1 MQKDTGTAPA
11 LRKVLL
17 TDHPWP
23 DVSLERS
30 IIEGAGYEL
39 IVGPQNSPEPSVT
52 ARLVAD
58 ADPDA
63 ILTCWAPV
71 DARAVRAAGRL
82 KIVARLGVGLDNIAV
97 DAATGQGAWVTNV
110 PDYCVDEVSDHAVAM
125 LLAHT
130 RAIVPLDR
138 AVKASGWTPGQGPT
152 DRVSDLVI
160 GIVGFGRIGRATARK
175 LGAFGCRILVTTSGD
190 LALAHAVAGVEHVR
204 LSDLQRHADVL
215 IRRLPLTGRS
225 RGLFDYAFFSGCA
238 RHPLLI
244 NVSRGELVD
253 SQGLLRALHEGL
265 LRGAALD
272 TIAGEPAPD
281 PALLSHEGVIVTPH
295 VAYLSVASLSE
306 LRRRACEEVV
316 RVLAGEAPH
325 HPCNQPQ
332 AGRADDADRLGGGV
346 ASDLQVRQAPD
357 GPVVVKRALSKLRVR
372 ADWFADPRRS
382 MTEADAL
389 RAAARL
395 LGADAVP
402 EVLSVDPAEHAFTMR
417 LIDGRYRNWKQ
428 DLLAGPVDQTTP
440 KAAGSLLG
448 LLHTRSAR
456 EPELRAR
463 FGDQT
468 YFQQLRIGPYFERV
482 AERAP
487 GLRTAIRDV
496 TAGMGL
502 RRSALVHGDYSPK
515 NILADGPRIVLL
527 DWEVA
532 HWGDPRFDV
541 AFCLSHLL
549 LKARRRN
556 ADEQALNSAASQ
568 FLAGYA
574 ETGPAM
580 LDDALYPIAG
590 CLLLARLDGDSPV
603 EYLADLDTASVRQL
617 ARSFLRGEAG
627 GHGIPHTRSAKVQ

>member
-1 MQKDTGTAPA
+1 MRKDTGTATA
-11 LRKVLL
+11 LRKVVL

-23 DVSLERS
+23 DVGLERS

-39 IVGPQNSPEPSVT
+39 IVGPQNSPDPSVT

-110 PDYCVDEVSDHAVAM
+110 PDYCVDEVSDHALAM

-138 AVKASGWTPGQGPT
+138 AVKASGWNPGQGPT

-175 LGAFGCRILVTTSGD
+175 LGAFGCRILVTTSSG
-190 LALAHAVAGVEHVR
+190 LAEADAAAGVEHVQ

-215 IRRLPLTGRS
+215 TLHLPLTDRS
-225 RGLFDYAFFSGCA
+225 RGLFDYDFFRQCA

-253 SQGLLRALHEGL
+253 NQGLLRALREGL
-265 LRGAALD
+265 VRGAALD
-272 TIAGEPAPD
+272 VVAGEPSPD
-281 PALLSHEGVIVTPH
+281 PALLSHEAVIVTPH
-295 VAYLSVASLSE
+295 VAYLSAASVSE
-306 LRRRACEEVV
+306 LRRRACEEVI
-316 RVLAGEAPH
+316 RVLAGEAPR
-325 HPCNQPQ
+325 HPCNRPR
-332 AGRADDADRLGGGV
+332 AGGADCGGRLSGGV
-346 ASDLQVRQAPD
+346 ASDLEIRQAPD
-357 GPVVVKRALSKLRVR
+357 GPVVVKRALSKLRVQ
-372 ADWFADPRRS
+372 ADWFADPGRS
-382 MTEADAL
+382 LTEAEAL
-389 RAAARL
+389 RAAADL

-417 LIDGRYRNWKQ
+417 LVDSRFRNWKQ
-428 DLLAGPVDQTTP
+428 DLLAGRVDQATAG
-440 KAAGSLLG
+440 AAGSVLG

-456 EPELRAR
+456 QPELRAR

-487 GLRTAIRDV
+487 GLRSAIRDV
-496 TAGMGL
+496 TAGMVS

-515 NILADGPRIVLL
+515 NILADGSRIVIL

-541 AFCLSHLL
+541 AFCLTHLL
-549 LKARRRN
+549 LKARRQN
-556 ADEQALNSAASQ
+556 ADDKALTSAASQ
-568 FLAGYA
+568 FLTGYA
-574 ETGPAM
+574 ETGPAV

-603 EYLADLDTASVRQL
+603 EYIADLDTGSVRRL
-617 ARSFLRGEAG
+617 AASFLRGEAD
-627 GHGIPHTRSAKVQ
+627 GHGFPRSESAKVQ